1 MNPSTTILLRE
12 WKRLAEQE
20 ATAIASREWPE
31 LNELLDQKDRIKD
44 LLEDYESPD
53 FTEGDHQL
61 VTEIISIT
69 GQNQQQLQLAMTAV
83 QSQIQTEDRSLNTM
97 RKVHQTYGQQVAPPS
112 GIPIP
117 EPPLHHIKQ
126 PIIGCFMR

>member
-20 ATAIASREWPE
+20 ATAIASCEWPE

-44 LLEDYESPD
+44 LLADYEGPD
-53 FTEGDHQL
+53 FSEGDHQI
-61 VTEIISIT
+61 VAEIISIT
-69 GQNQQQLQLAMTAV
+69 GQNQHQLQLAMASV

-97 RKVHQTYGQQVAPPS
+97 RKVHQTYGQQDGPS
-112 GIPIP
+112 FW
-117 EPPLHHIKQ
+117 HSYS
-126 PIIGCFMR
+126 

>member
-1 MNPSTTILLRE
+1 MNSSTTILLRE
-12 WKRLAEQE
+12 WRRLAEQE
-20 ATAIASREWPE
+20 ATTIASREWTE

-53 FTEGDHQL
+53 FSEGDHQL

-69 GQNQQQLQLAMTAV
+69 GQNQQQLQLAMAAV

-97 RKVHQTYGQQVAPPS
+97 RKVQQTYGQQDGPS
-112 GIPIP
+112 FW
-117 EPPLHHIKQ
+117 HSYS
-126 PIIGCFMR
+126 